1 MGRRSESSL
10 FFGTTFDLYSP
21 GAIHKLRMRTRGR
34 SSSSLLV
41 GCKHRASEVLLY
53 IGGRGLVSQIIE
65 PVTFAR
71 CAFIIALR
79 NIALDGYLDTRRNI
93 WNIYGTTYGLKYI
106 YRKIRAI
113 EQTRKLASLA
123 ISLAYLTPPSKI
135 RNGSGAEDK
144 RLEQHLLKQVTVQ
157 QFR

>member
-1 MGRRSESSL
+1 MTYVLPVRPTRKLASL
-10 FFGTTFDLYSP
+10 T
-21 GAIHKLRMRTRGR
+21 III
-34 SSSSLLV
+34 V

-93 WNIYGTTYGLKYI
+93 
-106 YRKIRAI
+106 
-113 EQTRKLASLA
+113 
-123 ISLAYLTPPSKI
+123 
-135 RNGSGAEDK
+135 
-144 RLEQHLLKQVTVQ
+144 
-157 QFR
+157 

>member
-1 MGRRSESSL
+1 MDTS
-10 FFGTTFDLYSP
+10 
-21 GAIHKLRMRTRGR
+21 IIRTLSRGPKSVR
-34 SSSSLLV
+34 IEGFHCILV

-93 WNIYGTTYGLKYI
+93 
-106 YRKIRAI
+106 
-113 EQTRKLASLA
+113 
-123 ISLAYLTPPSKI
+123 
-135 RNGSGAEDK
+135 
-144 RLEQHLLKQVTVQ
+144 
-157 QFR
+157 

>member
-1 MGRRSESSL
+1 MSQICACARDRVNCTLYFISL
-10 FFGTTFDLYSP
+10 LHSF
-21 GAIHKLRMRTRGR
+21 I
-34 SSSSLLV
+34 LV

-93 WNIYGTTYGLKYI
+93 
-106 YRKIRAI
+106 
-113 EQTRKLASLA
+113 
-123 ISLAYLTPPSKI
+123 
-135 RNGSGAEDK
+135 
-144 RLEQHLLKQVTVQ
+144 
-157 QFR
+157 

>member
-1 MGRRSESSL
+1 MEYHEKTNFNGRNKKIQQNYFPFSGGSRIDCRGGPSIPRAL
-10 FFGTTFDLYSP
+10 ARAKFYVLRPLLDR
-21 GAIHKLRMRTRGR
+21 LRMTYVLPVRPTRKLA
-34 SSSSLLV
+34 SLAIIV

-93 WNIYGTTYGLKYI
+93 
-106 YRKIRAI
+106 
-113 EQTRKLASLA
+113 
-123 ISLAYLTPPSKI
+123 
-135 RNGSGAEDK
+135 
-144 RLEQHLLKQVTVQ
+144 
-157 QFR
+157 

>member
-1 MGRRSESSL
+1 MDSNQIREFALNPVCSADTALHYLQPPPSSL
-10 FFGTTFDLYSP
+10 QQTH
-21 GAIHKLRMRTRGR
+21 IH
-34 SSSSLLV
+34 SILV

-93 WNIYGTTYGLKYI
+93 
-106 YRKIRAI
+106 
-113 EQTRKLASLA
+113 
-123 ISLAYLTPPSKI
+123 
-135 RNGSGAEDK
+135 
-144 RLEQHLLKQVTVQ
+144 
-157 QFR
+157 